1 MNLNNIY
8 KIHLEAH
15 KMAEFKTKEIKHILI
30 MGMGTNNQ
38 TTRLPMLITVHQE
51 NLILIYI

>member
-1 MNLNNIY
+1 MNLNSIY
-8 KIHLEAH
+8 KNHLEAH
-15 KMAEFKTKEIKHILI
+15 KMAEFSIKEIKHILI

-38 TTRLPMLITVHQE
+38 TTRLPMLIIVHRE